1 MHQLRFSRW
10 QLLQL
15 ADVRVD
21 PLNHAAVGKM
31 LAHRIEDN
39 LPQLL
44 AVEGLRERLHREYI
58 VVFVED
64 EAGQQVGLAE
74 DYAVGISVAHDLL
87 AELHRAGDAFAQQ
100 QWELRFGDFF
110 AAQQTY
116 GDLRG
121 AAVQRRTQLSSA
133 LISHVNQRSG
143 RSVGWRHEVG
153 AINPQMS
160 AAQPRCATV
169 IDPDDWNGVGQSV
182 LAGKNQCLYYAGT
195 VIAMRPAT
203 AQPLRLLGALPLPI
217 WRRLRLCGAS
227 LLPLLLPPAWA
238 AAERNTGSAG
248 RNRR

>member
-1 MHQLRFSRW
+1 
-10 QLLQL
+10 
-15 ADVRVD
+15 
-21 PLNHAAVGKM
+21 M

-44 AVEGLRERLHREYI
+44 AVEGLRERLHREHI

-64 EAGQQVGLAE
+64 ESGKQVSLAE
-74 DYAVGISVAHDLL
+74 DYAAGISVAHDLL

-100 QWELRFGDFF
+100 RWELRFVDFF

-121 AAVQRRTQLSSA
+121 AAVQRRTQPSLA
-133 LISHVNQRSG
+133 LVPHMNQRAG
-143 RSVGWRHEVG
+143 RSFGWWHEVG

-169 IDPDDWNGVGQSV
+169 IDPDDWNGVGQSF

-217 WRRLRLCGAS
+217 RRQLRLCGAS
-227 LLPLLLPPAWA
+227 LLPLLLPPAAWA

>member
-1 MHQLRFSRW
+1 
-10 QLLQL
+10 
-15 ADVRVD
+15 
-21 PLNHAAVGKM
+21 M

-44 AVEGLRERLHREYI
+44 AVEGLRERLHREHI

-64 EAGQQVGLAE
+64 EAGKQVGLAE
-74 DYAVGISVAHDLL
+74 DYAAGISVAHDLL

-100 QWELRFGDFF
+100 RWELRFVDFF

-133 LISHVNQRSG
+133 LVSHVNQCSTWNNISRL
-143 RSVGWRHEVG
+143 HEVG
-153 AINPQMS
+153 AVNPQMS
-160 AAQPRCATV
+160 ATQPRCATV